1 VRCEVLEWRC
11 VDNVCLFAILYAYRY
26 GGILTKLKLKRKS
39 YFVDERTIRRAQKAL
54 GVKTE
59 AEVIRAAV
67 ERLADMEEFWNFMNK
82 SKGTAKPKSFME
94 V

>member
-1 VRCEVLEWRC
+1 M
-11 VDNVCLFAILYAYRY
+11 
-26 GGILTKLKLKRKS
+26 LTKPKLKRKS

-67 ERLADMEEFWNFMNK
+67 ERVAEMEEFWNFMNK
-82 SKGTAKPKSFME
+82 SKGSAKPKSFLE
-94 V
+94 I